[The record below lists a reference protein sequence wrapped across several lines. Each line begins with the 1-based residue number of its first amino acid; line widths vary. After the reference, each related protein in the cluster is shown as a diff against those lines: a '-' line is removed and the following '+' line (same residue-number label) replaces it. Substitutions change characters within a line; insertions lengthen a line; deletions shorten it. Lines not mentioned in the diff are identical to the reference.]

1 MSQTEFSVG
10 GIVCVSFS
18 DIFCPLPAFTENR
31 ASTLILHA
39 KAFFSSLE
47 FLVVA
52 KPVGP
57 GKNGW
62 DGAPEASNYVIFAKM
77 GGEWGGRLNR
87 IQQATFW
94 GALPIPSPLFPQ
106 VTFFFW
112 TIWPSRAQYIT
123 APCPEVER
131 YSSRGPSWWEWAQET
146 VKWVHFQGLLLHFCS
161 EWGEEG
167 GEESSASFTKNLS
180 AHLFPAPT
188 GFHQA
193 YLHKKYTKW

>member
-1 MSQTEFSVG
+1 MLLTRYKRHRPWFLQVSFLVYFLLEEGKHVHKLVNYNRVNVYIQQIEGQRHKHLQMLRRGHCWLMSQSLVQEAQFV
-10 GIVCVSFS
+10 VSFS
-18 DIFCPLPAFTENR
+18 DIFCPLPAFTGNR

-39 KAFFSSLE
+39 EAFFSSLE

-52 KPVGP
+52 QPVGP

-106 VTFFFW
+106 VTFFF
-112 TIWPSRAQYIT
+112 
-123 APCPEVER
+123 
-131 YSSRGPSWWEWAQET
+131 
-146 VKWVHFQGLLLHFCS
+146 
-161 EWGEEG
+161 
-167 GEESSASFTKNLS
+167 
-180 AHLFPAPT
+180 
-188 GFHQA
+188 
-193 YLHKKYTKW
+193 

>member
-1 MSQTEFSVG
+1 MHKLVNYNRVKVYIQQIEGQRHKHLQMLRRGHCWLMSQTEFSVG

-18 DIFCPLPAFTENR
+18 DIFCPLPTFTENR

-106 VTFFFW
+106 VTFFF
-112 TIWPSRAQYIT
+112 
-123 APCPEVER
+123 
-131 YSSRGPSWWEWAQET
+131 
-146 VKWVHFQGLLLHFCS
+146 
-161 EWGEEG
+161 
-167 GEESSASFTKNLS
+167 
-180 AHLFPAPT
+180 
-188 GFHQA
+188 
-193 YLHKKYTKW
+193 

>member
-1 MSQTEFSVG
+1 M
-10 GIVCVSFS
+10 VSFS
-18 DIFCPLPAFTENR
+18 DIFCPLPAFTGNR

-39 KAFFSSLE
+39 EAFFSSLE

-62 DGAPEASNYVIFAKM
+62 DGAPEASNYVIFAKI

-106 VTFFFW
+106 VTFFF
-112 TIWPSRAQYIT
+112 
-123 APCPEVER
+123 
-131 YSSRGPSWWEWAQET
+131 
-146 VKWVHFQGLLLHFCS
+146 
-161 EWGEEG
+161 
-167 GEESSASFTKNLS
+167 
-180 AHLFPAPT
+180 
-188 GFHQA
+188 
-193 YLHKKYTKW
+193 